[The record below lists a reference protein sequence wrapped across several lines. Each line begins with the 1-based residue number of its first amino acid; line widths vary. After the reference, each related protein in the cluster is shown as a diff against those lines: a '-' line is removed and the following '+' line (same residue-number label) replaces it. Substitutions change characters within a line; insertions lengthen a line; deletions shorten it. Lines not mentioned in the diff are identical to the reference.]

1 MARMNRF
8 WALLVSSLL
17 CACAS
22 HSSDVPK
29 PGDDHD
35 GDRVLDVQHVG
46 EGCYRVTLEVDPL
59 WSCSEEEIEIAKSVS
74 STPGTTSPSDP
85 DDVTPEDL
93 LVDAALGMPVA
104 LEPSDCATL
113 ADLRRASL
121 KQANHAYVERQYRR
135 ELVRC
140 LPTTRQI
147 WWQDGWEVTRCVF
160 PGTPGTPD
168 APSYSQDG
176 GYSYD
181 RGYGSGGSSAVPGAP
196 ESTND
201 GASEYSTTNNQVA
214 GVEEA
219 DYVKNDAGHIFVLTA
234 SDLRII
240 DSWPVADTQE
250 IARVPFDAE
259 PRRLLLAGDQLV
271 VLLRRHDAA
280 YASGG
285 AIATSSPSSQGC
297 TYGYDCR
304 FQSEGGNTE
313 VRVYDVSNPAMPK
326 LRRKYVLAGGYVASR
341 RIGDDVHVVVASGGA
356 PRVPLP
362 GVVLDLTQAT
372 DPGDLYGRK
381 EALFQQI
388 DEEVDALPVDELLP
402 PATHGGDDASDGEP
416 LGCDELLAGNGADG
430 GSLLSIV
437 SFQLSTLEAPHRTI
451 LSTKPGFVYA
461 SASALY
467 VATDGLSAESG
478 WYRMDAQ
485 RDVSVI
491 HKFALGDGRS
501 EYRGSVPVR
510 GHVLNQF
517 AMDEQDAVLRV
528 ATTSGWVPDPTVS
541 STITTIT
548 ESNGKLVRLGE
559 LKGLAP
565 TEDIRSVRFDGDRGF
580 VVTFKKTDPLFVIGL
595 SDPTAPTV
603 LGELKIPGF
612 STYMHPLDR
621 DHLLAVGFD
630 AEDHGSFAYFQG
642 IQIQIFDVSDL
653 TSPAVLHK
661 TTIGTRGSGSEA
673 LLNHLAFNYFA
684 PAKALALPVTVCEG
698 GSGGTFGTTMTFSGV
713 IVFDIDLESGITE
726 RGRLPFADPSVAP
739 PYEAYGTECYQW
751 WSTSTSNVKRTI
763 FFDDYLFGLSD
774 AELRAAQLDA
784 LSDVLV
790 TLPLGAP
797 TPTGGLNL
805 PD

>member
-1 MARMNRF
+1 MARMDRF
-8 WALLVSSLL
+8 WALVAASLL
-17 CACAS
+17 SAACGS
-22 HSSDVPK
+22 HSSDPLQA
-29 PGDDHD
+29 GDDYD
-35 GDRVLDVQHVG
+35 GDRVLDVQHLG
-46 EGCYRVTLEVDPL
+46 DGCYLVTLEVEPL
-59 WSCSEEEIEIAKSVS
+59 WSCSEEEIELASSVS
-74 STPGTTSPSDP
+74 SAPGSTSPP
-85 DDVTPEDL
+85 DANGGAAAPEDL

-104 LEPSDCATL
+104 LESSDCATL

-121 KQANHAYVERQYRR
+121 KQANHAHVEREYRR
-135 ELVRC
+135 ELARC
-140 LPTTRQI
+140 LPSTRQI
-147 WWQDGWEVTRCVF
+147 RWQNGREVTRCVSRANE
-160 PGTPGTPD
+160 TPNHYD
-168 APSYSQDG
+168 V
-176 GYSYD
+176 GYAA
-181 RGYGSGGSSAVPGAP
+181 GSGGASGVDPSIPAK
-196 ESTND
+196 TND

-234 SDLRII
+234 TDLRII

-250 IARVPFDAE
+250 IARVPLDAE

-271 VLLRRHDAA
+271 VLLRRPDGA
-280 YASGG
+280 YASAGS
-285 AIATSSPSSQGC
+285 ISSSSPSSQGC
-297 TYGYDCR
+297 TYGYECR

-313 VRVYDVSNPAMPK
+313 VRIYDVSNPAAPK
-326 LRRKYVLAGGYVASR
+326 LERTYALAGGYVASR
-341 RIGDDVHVVVASGGA
+341 RIGEDVHVVVASGGGA

-362 GVVLDLTQAT
+362 GVVFDAAQVA
-372 DPGDLYGRK
+372 DPGELRRRK
-381 EALFQQI
+381 EAVHQQI
-388 DEEVDALPVDELLP
+388 DEQVDALPVDELLP
-402 PATHGGDDASDGEP
+402 PATHGGDDGSGGSP
-416 LGCDELLAGNGADG
+416 LGCDELLSGSGADG
-430 GSLLSIV
+430 GSLLSVV
-437 SFQLSTLEAPHRTI
+437 SFRLSTLTEPRRTI

-461 SASALY
+461 SSSALY
-467 VATDGLSAESG
+467 VATDGLSGEST
-478 WYRMDAQ
+478 WYWADAL

-491 HKFALGDGRS
+491 HKFALDTGRS
-501 EYRGSVPVR
+501 VYCGSVPVR

-517 AMDEQDAVLRV
+517 AMDEQDGVLRV
-528 ATTSGWVPDPTVS
+528 ATSSGWVPDPAVS

-548 ESNGKLVRLGE
+548 ESDGKLIRLGE
-559 LKGLAP
+559 LTGLAP

-630 AEDHGSFAYFQG
+630 ADDQGSFAYFQG

-653 TSPAVLHK
+653 TNPAVLHK

-684 PAKALALPVTVCEG
+684 PASALALPVTVCEDGG
-698 GSGGTFGTTMTFSGV
+698 GSSFGTTMTFSGV
-713 IVFDIDLESGITE
+713 IVFDIDLENGITE

-739 PYEAYGTECYQW
+739 PYDVYGTECFQW

-774 AELRAAQLDA
+774 SELRAAQLDA

-797 TPTGGLNL
+797 TPTEN
-805 PD
+805 PDFWR